1 LLGFSFVYGALHL
14 GLWALHPE
22 LYDRSAAL
30 GTLYNMRLPLFAALG
45 YGSVLLLPKFVFSS
59 VIKIVLVVARSS
71 LGWVTAILFAA
82 RYFDASWL

>member
-59 VIKIVLVVARSS
+59 VIKIVLVVSTVVAG
-71 LGWVTAILFAA
+71 LGYCNTFCRTIF
-82 RYFDASWL
+82 